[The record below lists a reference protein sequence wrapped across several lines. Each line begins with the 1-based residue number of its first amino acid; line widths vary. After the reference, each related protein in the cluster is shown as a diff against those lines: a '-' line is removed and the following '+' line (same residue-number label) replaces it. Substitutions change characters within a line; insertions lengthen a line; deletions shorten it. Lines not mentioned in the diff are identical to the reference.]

1 MFSTRLLAQRLV
13 QQIKVYSRQQRILF
27 SSNWRASLGRRP
39 SLVATSVA
47 ITITGTF
54 LYIKKTYLGFNEIH
68 CGSSHSRI
76 QPYPE
81 DTQGAH
87 QLHSRSFHS
96 GSQKLEGKTVLI
108 TGAAGDLGSTTARA
122 FSEQGAQIVLCDL
135 AGTEPKLKQL
145 TTELLSLGSPAVM
158 YISVDVSN
166 VEDVKRCVEKAVKE
180 FKNVDILFNNAGIC
194 CEVEPVQSVDEEAF
208 KRTQDVNVY
217 GVFLMMKH
225 VSIKM
230 IESGKGGVI
239 VNASS
244 IAGLKGGQFSF
255 SYMASKFA
263 VTGMTKAAAKSL
275 AKHNIRVNAIA
286 PFFIEGHMADRII
299 KDITEKGSKIKIPS
313 LYELF
318 VSYSVWFCDKGE
330 L

>member
-13 QQIKVYSRQQRILF
+13 QQIKVCSRQQRRLF
-27 SSNWRASLGRRP
+27 SSNWRASFGRRP
-39 SLVATSVA
+39 SSVATSVA

-54 LYIKKTYLGFNEIH
+54 VYIKKNYLGFYEIH
-68 CGSSHSRI
+68 CGSSQGRIHS
-76 QPYPE
+76 YPE
-81 DTQGAH
+81 DTQGVH
-87 QLHSRSFHS
+87 QLHSRPFHS
-96 GSQKLEGKTVLI
+96 GSQRFKGKTVLI

-135 AGTEPKLKQL
+135 DGTEPKLKQL

-166 VEDVKRCVEKAVKE
+166 VENVKRCVEKATKE
-180 FKNVDILFNNAGIC
+180 FKNIDILFNNAAI
-194 CEVEPVQSVDEEAF
+194 CEVEPVQSVDEEVF

-230 IESGKGGVI
+230 MKSGKGGVI

-244 IAGLKGGQFSF
+244 IAGLEGGQFMF
-255 SYMASKFA
+255 SYVASKFA

-286 PFFIEGHMADRII
+286 PFYIEGRMANQTI
-299 KDITEKGSKIKIPS
+299 KDITEKG
-313 LYELF
+313 
-318 VSYSVWFCDKGE
+318 
-330 L
+330 